1 METITFYDGLRV
13 EDIVAIIADPADDEN
28 QTRVYMRTL
37 DNSYFTLYKPY
48 SQVMEELALFSK
60 VSINA

>member
-13 EDIVAIIADPADDEN
+13 EEIVAFVADADDEN
-28 QTRVYMRTL
+28 QTLVYMRTL

-60 VSINA
+60 VSIND